1 MDGALM
7 VHLIFKED
15 VTEKRVEFLTSALEQ
30 SDNVRVYDYSKRT
43 IKVLVLNRAKINY
56 EIFAQLASVVGGK
69 MLNSNVSLIK
79 EMNNAFIFVDPAQLS
94 VDTSATANAVQKHF

>member
-94 VDTSATANAVQKHF
+94 VDTSATANAVQKPF

>member
-94 VDTSATANAVQKHF
+94 VDTSATANAVQKLF

>member
-56 EIFAQLASVVGGK
+56 EIFAQLASVAGGK

-94 VDTSATANAVQKHF
+94 VDTSATANAVQKLF

>member
-1 MDGALM
+1 MNGALM

-69 MLNSNVSLIK
+69 MLNSNVSLIRK
-79 EMNNAFIFVDPAQLS
+79 
-94 VDTSATANAVQKHF
+94 

>member
-94 VDTSATANAVQKHF
+94 VDISATANAVQKLF

>member
-1 MDGALM
+1 MNGALM

-15 VTEKRVEFLTSALEQ
+15 VTEKRVEFLTSALER

-94 VDTSATANAVQKHF
+94 VDTSATANAVQKLF